1 MDDGVFFGT
10 SRFLFKE
17 DIHVKADRGRQA
29 LASGGTAAAQDKAQ
43 ATRASGAQA
52 HHPSTSP
59 DGHFVRAAHRNS
71 VGGFAAGNGLRV
83 GCELLAA
90 PGGMATRGGV
100 DKATLGA
107 AHPPASGRANRV
119 VAYDRGQFL
128 CARHAWGKKTG
139 PNPTDRRKAGSKH
152 HLITDARGIPLAAI
166 LTSAN
171 AHDVTQLLPL
181 VSAIPAL
188 RGRCGRARRRP
199 NRVQGD
205 RAYDSAAHR
214 RALRAKG
221 ICPVLAKR
229 RTAHGSGLGKTR
241 WVVERSIAWL
251 HQFRR
256 LKIAIRT
263 TAFRSRS
270 LSFYRLFHDLLELH
284 TTPGAFIL
292 KCALRNTCH
301 F

>member
-1 MDDGVFFGT
+1 MDTAVFFDT
-10 SRFLFKE
+10 SRFLFRG
-17 DIHVKADRGRQA
+17 DIHVKADSGGQA
-29 LASGGTAAAQDKAQ
+29 LASRRTATAQGKAQ
-43 ATRASGAQA
+43 AA
-52 HHPSTSP
+52 HPSGPQTDQPSAGA
-59 DGHFVRAAHRNS
+59 DGYFVRATYRDS
-71 VGGFAAGNGLRV
+71 LDGFATGNGLRL
-83 GCELLAA
+83 GGQLLAA
-90 PGGMATRGGV
+90 LGGMATRGGMGTGTP
-100 DKATLGA
+100 DA
-107 AHPPASGRANRV
+107 AHPLAGCRTNRV
-119 VAYDRGQFL
+119 VAHDRRQLFR
-128 CARHAWGKKTG
+128 ARHARGKKTG

-181 VSAIPAL
+181 VDAIPAL
-188 RGRCGRARRRP
+188 RGRYGRPRRRP
-199 NRVQGD
+199 ERVQGD

-256 LKIAIRT
+256 LKMRYERLHFVHEAFLSIAC
-263 TAFRSRS
+263 S
-270 LSFYRLFHDLLELH
+270 LICWNFIQNHADSF
-284 TTPGAFIL
+284 
-292 KCALRNTCH
+292 
-301 F
+301 

>member
-1 MDDGVFFGT
+1 MDAAVFFDM

-17 DIHVKADRGRQA
+17 EIHVKADSGRQA
-29 LASGGTAAAQDKAQ
+29 VASRRTAAAQGKAQ
-43 ATRASGAQA
+43 APFASGTQT
-52 HHPSTSP
+52 HHPPASP
-59 DGHFVRAAHRNS
+59 DGYFVRAANRDS
-71 VGGFAAGNGLRV
+71 LVGLATGNGLWV
-83 GCELLAA
+83 GGQLLAA
-90 PGGMATRGGV
+90 PGGVATRGGMGT
-100 DKATLGA
+100 ATPCA
-107 AHPPASGRANRV
+107 AHPPAGGRANRV
-119 VAYDRGQFL
+119 VTHDSRQFL
-128 CARHAWGKKTG
+128 CARHARGKKTG

-188 RGRCGRARRRP
+188 RGRCGRPRRRP
-199 NRVQGD
+199 ARVQGD

-221 ICPVLAKR
+221 ICPVLAQR

-256 LKIAIRT
+256 LKMRYERLDFVHEAFLSIACSMICWKFIQNH
-263 TAFRSRS
+263 A
-270 LSFYRLFHDLLELH
+270 LSF
-284 TTPGAFIL
+284 
-292 KCALRNTCH
+292 
-301 F
+301 

>member
-1 MDDGVFFGT
+1 M
-10 SRFLFKE
+10 RE
-17 DIHVKADRGRQA
+17 DIHVKADSGRQA
-29 LASGGTAAAQDKAQ
+29 VAGRRTAAAQGKTQTAHPPRPQTDQ
-43 ATRASGAQA
+43 PSAS
-52 HHPSTSP
+52 
-59 DGHFVRAAHRNS
+59 AHRYPVRVAYRDS
-71 VGGFAAGNGLRV
+71 LDGFAAGNGVRLR
-83 GCELLAA
+83 GQLLAA
-90 PGGMATRGGV
+90 PSGLATRGGMG
-100 DKATLGA
+100 TGA
-107 AHPPASGRANRV
+107 PNTAQPPAGGRANRV
-119 VAYDRGQFL
+119 DAHDRRQFFGT
-128 CARHAWGKKTG
+128 RHAWGKKTG

-188 RGRCGRARRRP
+188 RGRCGRPRRRP
-199 NRVQGD
+199 NCVQGD

-221 ICPVLAKR
+221 ICPVLARR

-256 LKIAIRT
+256 LKLRYERLHFVHEALLSIACAMICWKFIQNH
-263 TAFRSRS
+263 A
-270 LSFYRLFHDLLELH
+270 LSF
-284 TTPGAFIL
+284 
-292 KCALRNTCH
+292 
-301 F
+301 

>member
-1 MDDGVFFGT
+1 MN
-10 SRFLFKE
+10 RFLFE
-17 DIHVKADRGRQA
+17 GDIHVKADCGRQA
-29 LASGGTAAAQDKAQ
+29 VAGRRTAATQGKAQ
-43 ATRASGAQA
+43 AAHPSGPQA

-59 DGHFVRAAHRNS
+59 NRYLVCAAYGHTL
-71 VGGFAAGNGLRV
+71 GGFASRNGLRIR
-83 GCELLAA
+83 GQLLAA

-100 DKATLGA
+100 DTATPSA
-107 AHPPASGRANRV
+107 AHPLAGGRANRV
-119 VAYDRGQFL
+119 VAHPCRQFFRT
-128 CARHAWGKKTG
+128 CHARGKKTG

-152 HLITDARGIPLAAI
+152 HLITDARGIPLATI

-188 RGRCGRARRRP
+188 RGRCGRPRRRP
-199 NRVQGD
+199 ERVQGD

-214 RALRAKG
+214 RALRGKG

-256 LKIAIRT
+256 LKMRYERLHFVHEAFLSIACSMICWNFIQHH
-263 TAFRSRS
+263 A
-270 LSFYRLFHDLLELH
+270 LSF
-284 TTPGAFIL
+284 
-292 KCALRNTCH
+292 
-301 F
+301 

>member
-1 MDDGVFFGT
+1 MAAAVFFDL

-17 DIHVKADRGRQA
+17 DIHVKVDSRRQT
-29 LASGGTAAAQDKAQ
+29 LASRSAAAAEGKAQ
-43 ATRASGAQA
+43 APFASGTQA
-52 HHPSTSP
+52 HHPPASP
-59 DGHFVRAAHRNS
+59 DGYFVRAANRDS
-71 VGGFAAGNGLRV
+71 VGGLAPGNGLWL
-83 GCELLAA
+83 GGKLLAT
-90 PGGMATRGGV
+90 PGGMATRRGV
-100 DKATLGA
+100 DKATPSVT
-107 AHPPASGRANRV
+107 HPPAGGRENRV
-119 VAYDRGQFL
+119 VAHDSRQL
-128 CARHAWGKKTG
+128 VRACHAWGKKTG

-152 HLITDARGIPLAAI
+152 HLITDARGIPLATI

-188 RGRCGRARRRP
+188 RGRCGRPRRRP
-199 NRVQGD
+199 DRVQAD

-214 RALRAKG
+214 RALRDKG

-256 LKIAIRT
+256 LKMRYERLDFVHEAFLSIACSMICWKFIQNH
-263 TAFRSRS
+263 A
-270 LSFYRLFHDLLELH
+270 LSF
-284 TTPGAFIL
+284 
-292 KCALRNTCH
+292 
-301 F
+301 